1 MHFMPNF
8 SRCLPV
14 LTLAAALLGAG
25 CSAFR
30 PSKEQYVQRGNEA
43 MEKGEFGEAAINY
56 RNALKA
62 DPNYGEA
69 YYRYGLSLRQ
79 ESKLPEAV
87 TALEKAVDVQPD
99 LEPARVAL
107 AGIYL
112 DGLTYL
118 PTPPKPL
125 YDKLEKLIA
134 GFVGAEGKAFHGNR
148 LRGHLAM
155 LDARPADAAR
165 HFQAALD
172 ARPADTEVATLLV
185 QSLFEGGNPAA
196 AIAAAEKSLAARPA
210 QGALYDILYLHYRRQ
225 NQPQEAEQLLIRRA
239 AANPADPIAVL
250 QLARHYHS
258 LRQPDRVEQVL
269 ARLTA
274 PNSPF
279 PDGLLTAADF
289 HRQTGNPR
297 RAIELYRQGSGSV
310 YRKRLASV
318 LIQTGEQKEAATLLD
333 ALHRAAP
340 DDNEVAAARAA
351 LRAAS
356 GQPADI
362 DGAIADFT
370 RLVES
375 DPKAPSYRY
384 DLARALRL
392 RGRDDEARRHLLKAL
407 EADANYLPALEE
419 LAALS
424 LAQGRPQDAANYS
437 GRALTLTPDQPGIR
451 LISSAALAMLGK
463 TSEARQEINATLRQ
477 YPGLPEAHLQLALLH
492 VQERRFR
499 EADALYRQH
508 YRPGQP
514 DVRFLR
520 GLVEL
525 GFASGQPERGLEAL
539 QQELRLQP
547 GSVPVRMLMATTAAR
562 LNRYPLALE
571 HFEWLRANTPP
582 SLQVAMAIGV
592 AHQQS
597 GAWPAAVAAFA
608 EARKLAPADPQV
620 LASLAYATQQS
631 GNPAGAV
638 PLYREALQ
646 GNAAAPV
653 VRNNLAMALVDSGG
667 DLQEA
672 LQLARAA
679 AAADPA
685 NPVFA
690 DALGLVYLKRKELP
704 NATQSFRAAV
714 ARRPEEVSFRIHL
727 AQALLASGD
736 AAAAKDELAAASARR
751 PSPEQQAEIR
761 TLLAGR

>member
-1 MHFMPNF
+1 MPIF
-8 SRCLPV
+8 SRF
-14 LTLAAALLGAG
+14 LTALSLAAAILGAG

-30 PSKEQYVQRGNEA
+30 PSKEQYVQRGNQA
-43 MEKGEFGEAAINY
+43 LAKGEYGEAAINY
-56 RNALKA
+56 RNAIKA

-79 ESKLPEAV
+79 EAKLPEAV
-87 TALEKAVDVQPD
+87 TALEKAVDVEPG
-99 LEPARVAL
+99 LEAARVAL

-112 DGLTYL
+112 DGLTHL
-118 PTPPKPL
+118 PAPPKPL
-125 YDKLEKLIA
+125 YDKLEKLA
-134 GFVGAEGKAFHGNR
+134 GGFAAAEGQAFHGNR

-185 QSLFEGGNPAA
+185 QSLLEGGNPAG
-196 AIAAAEKSLAARPA
+196 AIAAAEKALAAQPA
-210 QGALYDILYLHYRRQ
+210 QGALYDVLYMHYRRSR
-225 NQPQEAEQLLIRRA
+225 QPAEAEQLLTRRV
-239 AANPADPIAVL
+239 AANPADPLALL

-258 LRQPDRVEQVL
+258 LRQSDRVEQTL

-289 HRQTGNPR
+289 YRQTGNPA
-297 RAIELYRQGSGSV
+297 RAIALYRQGSGAV
-310 YRKRLASV
+310 YQKRLVSV
-318 LIQTGEQKEAATLLD
+318 LLQTGEHKEAAALLES
-333 ALHRAAP
+333 LHRAAP
-340 DDNEVAAARAA
+340 DDHEVAASRAA

-362 DGAIADFT
+362 DSAIAEFT
-370 RLVES
+370 RLIEA
-375 DPKAPSYRY
+375 DPKAASYRY

-392 RGRDDEARRHLLKAL
+392 RGRDDDARRHLIKAL
-407 EADANYLPALEE
+407 ETDANYLPALEE

-437 GRALTLTPDQPGIR
+437 GRALTLAPDQPGIR

-463 TSEARQEINATLRQ
+463 TSEARQEINSTLRQ

-499 EADALYRQH
+499 EADTLYRQH

-525 GFASGQPERGLEAL
+525 GFASGQPERGLDAL

-562 LNRYPLALE
+562 MNRFPLALE

-582 SLQVAMAIGV
+582 SPQVAMAIGV

-597 GAWPAAVAAFA
+597 GAWPAAVTAFT
-608 EARKLAPADPQV
+608 EARKLAPEDPQV
-620 LASLAYATQQS
+620 AAALAFALQQS
-631 GNPAGAV
+631 GNPSGAV
-638 PLYREALQ
+638 PLYREALR

-672 LQLARAA
+672 LQLARDA

-714 ARRPEEVSFRIHL
+714 SRRPDDVSFRIHL
-727 AQALLASGD
+727 AQALLASRD
-736 AAAAKDELAAASARR
+736 ASAARVELAAASARG
-751 PSPEQQAEIR
+751 PSPEQQTEIR
-761 TLLAGR
+761 ALLAGR